1 MQRKM
6 NEIKGLFAELLGTLI
21 YAGLMLAVTA
31 IIMRG

>member
-1 MQRKM
+1 MQRRM

-21 YAGLMLAVTA
+21 YAGLIFSVTA